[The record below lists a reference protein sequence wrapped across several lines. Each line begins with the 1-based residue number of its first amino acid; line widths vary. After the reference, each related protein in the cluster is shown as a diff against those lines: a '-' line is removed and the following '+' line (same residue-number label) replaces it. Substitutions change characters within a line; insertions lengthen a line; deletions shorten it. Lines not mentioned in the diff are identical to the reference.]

1 MGTFVGW
8 KALEDWPN
16 IGFAPARNAIAVVF
30 YSNFFTSVHLHH
42 EYSFL
47 LLPDAFNL
55 AICLIELNQSPD

>member
-1 MGTFVGW
+1 
-8 KALEDWPN
+8 LEKKLWAN
-16 IGFAPARNAIAVVF
+16 APARNAIAVVF

-55 AICLIELNQSPD
+55 AISLIELNQSPD